1 MGCERVMT
9 AAIMFILELRLKRR
23 LCRCLWVGS
32 ILHKRRDLV
41 IAELGLTIVNVG
53 IGRWGGS
60 VVDWQGTHLEC
71 ARDRSCQVVV
81 LCIRRRVQKG
91 CFCLE
96 EQTWDC
102 GDTDG
107 DPCLA
112 SVICVRSCLINGCR
126 IETQSKSRGQQAKKY
141 ILKDPLYTIRPEGCL
156 LFQCLKRR
164 RFLLHQRTNY
174 THSLRQN
181 V

>member
-9 AAIMFILELRLKRR
+9 VTIMFILELRLKRR
-23 LCRCLWVGS
+23 FCRRLWVGS

-60 VVDWQGTHLEC
+60 VVDWQGLEC

-96 EQTWDC
+96 EQT
-102 GDTDG
+102 
-107 DPCLA
+107 
-112 SVICVRSCLINGCR
+112 
-126 IETQSKSRGQQAKKY
+126 
-141 ILKDPLYTIRPEGCL
+141 
-156 LFQCLKRR
+156 
-164 RFLLHQRTNY
+164 
-174 THSLRQN
+174 
-181 V
+181 